1 MSSMPLVH
9 YYFIL
14 LNFYEEHV
22 KTEVSFIIELKSKD
36 FCATFQCL
44 ENIKILIMNVAE
56 TCTLPHQ
63 KGSMPVF

>member
-14 LNFYEEHV
+14 LNFYQQHV
-22 KTEVSFIIELKSKD
+22 KTEVSFIIELKTKD

-44 ENIKILIMNVAE
+44 ENIKLFNHE
-56 TCTLPHQ
+56 CC
-63 KGSMPVF
+63 